1 VSAAQLAP
9 PDESANSEL
18 FVAHAHLQRR
28 RFPIAEFAVIFRL
41 RTVTRRLGKGRFGVP
56 PLLRATLDL
65 EWFA

>member
-28 RFPIAEFAVIFRL
+28 RFPIAKLAVGIQLFK
-41 RTVTRRLGKGRFGVP
+41 RTLS
-56 PLLRATLDL
+56 
-65 EWFA
+65 